1 MKLLPALLID
11 LVTFNTSASF
21 RIQQIRFVRWRNGSQ
36 S

>member
-1 MKLLPALLID
+1 MKLLPTLLID

-21 RIQQIRFVRWRNGSQ
+21 RIQQIRFGRWRNESQ